1 MITQSTF
8 TLPQSD
14 GCRSVLFWGQDCPGE
29 VRYRDMNPMYSMF
42 FLAGGEGGGSKAG
55 SNNCLKGFPQMSQ
68 VLLVRFLK
76 SYLNPVLSFVK
87 SSTKEAA
94 SGLTATGAF
103 AVLSSSLV
111 KRQ

>member
-42 FLAGGEGGGSKAG
+42 FGGRRGGGGGSKAG
-55 SNNCLKGFPQMSQ
+55 SNNSLKGFP
-68 VLLVRFLK
+68 
-76 SYLNPVLSFVK
+76 
-87 SSTKEAA
+87 
-94 SGLTATGAF
+94 
-103 AVLSSSLV
+103 
-111 KRQ
+111 

>member
-1 MITQSTF
+1 MGADQ
-8 TLPQSD
+8 
-14 GCRSVLFWGQDCPGE
+14 
-29 VRYRDMNPMYSMF
+29 F
-42 FLAGGEGGGSKAG
+42 FLGPRLPRGGAISRHEPHVQYVFLGEGGGGGVRGGSKAG
-55 SNNCLKGFPQMSQ
+55 SNNCLKVVPQMSQ

-76 SYLNPVLSFVK
+76 SYLNPELSFVK

-94 SGLTATGAF
+94 SGLTETGAF

>member
-1 MITQSTF
+1 
-8 TLPQSD
+8 
-14 GCRSVLFWGQDCPGE
+14 
-29 VRYRDMNPMYSMF
+29 
-42 FLAGGEGGGSKAG
+42 
-55 SNNCLKGFPQMSQ
+55 MSQ

-94 SGLTATGAF
+94 SGLTETGAF